1 MKTQRDRGRKIAI
14 VIVAVVAG
22 IVAFVILMALLDTK

>member
-1 MKTQRDRGRKIAI
+1 MNARPDLVRKIAI
-14 VIVAVVAG
+14 AIVAVVAG

>member
-1 MKTQRDRGRKIAI
+1 MNARRDGGRKIAI
-14 VIVAVVAG
+14 AVVAVVAG

>member
-1 MKTQRDRGRKIAI
+1 MNARPDLVRKIAI

-22 IVAFVILMALLDTK
+22 IAAFVILMALLDTK